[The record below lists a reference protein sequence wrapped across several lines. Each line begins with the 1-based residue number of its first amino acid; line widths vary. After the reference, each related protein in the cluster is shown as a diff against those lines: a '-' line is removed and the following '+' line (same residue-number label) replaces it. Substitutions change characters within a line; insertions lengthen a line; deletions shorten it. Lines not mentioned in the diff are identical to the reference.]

1 MPVFVKRVCRL
12 ETVAARE
19 KLPLHIGILGEAGVG
34 KSTLIAAIARL
45 AERCIEAQRDS
56 GWRFETDGSQRP
68 MPAPSYTAFW
78 RHSVGA
84 VVKWETNRATCL
96 LHDLPTT
103 SDANVHWLR
112 TDLARLSGAILV
124 LDAQTGFTAAT
135 HDLLRLAHRMGVP
148 TVVPFLNKCDTTP
161 GLAAIDAIDE
171 MIEDELTI
179 AGFCAVTPIW
189 GAARPALIDPSSSW
203 SETIEQLLLHLDH
216 HLALESATTDCFG

>member
-12 ETVAARE
+12 ETVAAPE

-45 AERCIEAQRDS
+45 AERRIEAQRDS

-84 VVKWETNRATCL
+84 VVKWETNRSTCL

-135 HDLLRLAHRMGVP
+135 HDLLRLAHRMGAFQQRDIPGFADPRRAYNQAHHARRQDQQRPGALAVQDVRYVQAVP
-148 TVVPFLNKCDTTP
+148 P
-161 GLAAIDAIDE
+161 
-171 MIEDELTI
+171 
-179 AGFCAVTPIW
+179 AGASR
-189 GAARPALIDPSSSW
+189 G
-203 SETIEQLLLHLDH
+203 
-216 HLALESATTDCFG
+216 